1 MNQAGD
7 AAEQIVRMSLN
18 GVEVA
23 AKITG
28 TGAKHLVT
36 MIAAILKDQR
46 KTKGKIRL
54 TNLLRSEKPLKV
66 FSVKDEDLQT
76 FCKEAKKYGVLY
88 CVLKDRDATDGL
100 TDIMVRADDAAKI
113 NRIFERF
120 SLTTIDVG
128 EVKSSIERQRQNTK
142 ATEAATPQ
150 QKRDE
155 EVKAFVEQLMT
166 KEPMETRVGPTTDPA
181 ARGNLSGSP
190 SMETPEDERTLRPS
204 VREELKKI
212 KSELEAEQKPTKNK
226 PPRVTEHKHVS
237 PNRKK
242 PRTQKER

>member
-7 AAEQIVRMSLN
+7 AAEQLVRMSLN

-28 TGAKHLVT
+28 TGAKHLVA
-36 MIAAILKDQR
+36 MIAALLKDQR

-54 TNLLRSEKPLKV
+54 TNMLRSEKPLKV

-100 TDIMVRADDAAKI
+100 TDIMVRAEDAAKI

-120 SLTTIDVG
+120 NLATTNVAEI
-128 EVKSSIERQRQNTK
+128 KSSIERQNTK
-142 ATEAATPQ
+142 AQETTTPQ
-150 QKRDE
+150 QLRDE

-166 KEPMETRVGPTTDPA
+166 KEPMETRMGPTMDPA
-181 ARGNLSGSP
+181 ARGNLSGPDSKAI
-190 SMETPEDERTLRPS
+190 PEDERSNRPS

-212 KSELEAEQKPTKNK
+212 KADLDAEQKPSRNK
-226 PPRVTEHKHVS
+226 PPRVTEHKHV
-237 PNRKK
+237 PPTRKK
-242 PRTQKER
+242 SKPHKER

>member
-28 TGAKHLVT
+28 TGAKHLVV
-36 MIAAILKDQR
+36 MIAALLKDQR

-54 TNLLRSEKPLKV
+54 TNMLRSEKPLKV
-66 FSVKDEDLQT
+66 FSVKDEDLKT

-88 CVLKDRDATDGL
+88 CVLKDRDANDGL
-100 TDIMVRADDAAKI
+100 TDIMVRAEDAPKI

-120 SLTTIDVG
+120 SLTTMDVG
-128 EVKSSIERQRQNTK
+128 EIKSSIDRQNTK
-142 ATEAATPQ
+142 TQEATTPQ
-150 QKRDE
+150 QLRDE

-166 KEPMETRVGPTTDPA
+166 KEPMETRVGPTTAPT
-181 ARGNLSGSP
+181 ARGSLSGPDSKV
-190 SMETPEDERTLRPS
+190 TPEDERSLRPS
-204 VREELKKI
+204 VREDLKKI
-212 KSELEAEQKPTKNK
+212 KNAMEAEQKNPKGK
-226 PPRVTEHKHVS
+226 PPRVTEHKQHT

-242 PRTQKER
+242 TKTHKER